1 MHARQTARPAVISG
15 LPTRQRGMALV
26 FVLIMISI
34 VFVIAA
40 VSSRIV
46 TLGERA
52 ARNDR
57 DRQVAF
63 QAAEAAL
70 SDAEMDIMGP
80 NTGPKSRV
88 AMFGTLPAGA
98 DCSADPSTRGYCGP
112 LAEGAYKTIFANDFT
127 PATGDPCVSRSSTSR
142 QWVEFGEF
150 TGRAGGSG
158 DEATCGR
165 AVEFAISD
173 TGALPVKR
181 PRYII
186 EKSLL
191 SFRNRAETV
200 GKPFDAFVVTAI
212 GYGLQPGTQV
222 VLQAVISKPV
232 PTN

>member
-1 MHARQTARPAVISG
+1 
-15 LPTRQRGMALV
+15 MALM

-57 DRQVAF
+57 DRQTAF

-80 NTGPKSRV
+80 NPGGTSAGTNRV
-88 AMFGTLPAGA
+88 AMFGTLPADRGLQQRDRHPGVLRPA
-98 DCSADPSTRGYCGP
+98 ADPAPTRPSSRTNRPIATVRQFWRIHGP
-112 LAEGAYKTIFANDFT
+112 
-127 PATGDPCVSRSSTSR
+127 
-142 QWVEFGEF
+142 
-150 TGRAGGSG
+150 GGPVPG
-158 DEATCGR
+158 IDN
-165 AVEFAISD
+165 
-173 TGALPVKR
+173 GALPVKL

-186 EKSLL
+186 EKSAINY
-191 SFRNRAETV
+191 RNRAETA

-212 GYGLQPGTQV
+212 GYGLQPSTQV

>member
-1 MHARQTARPAVISG
+1 MRNRHLSTSLLIHRGRRS
-15 LPTRQRGMALV
+15 QRGMALV

-57 DRQVAF
+57 DRQTAF
-63 QAAEAAL
+63 QAAEVAL

-80 NTGPKSRV
+80 NTSGSSRV
-88 AMFGTLPAGA
+88 SMFGTLPSDQG
-98 DCSADPSTRGYCGP
+98 CSSVSATRGYCGQ
-112 LAEGAYKTIFANDFT
+112 LQTGDYKTIFADETANRT
-127 PATGDPCVSRSSTSR
+127 YAS
-142 QWVEFGEF
+142 FGEF
-150 TGRAGGSG
+150 TGRE
-158 DEATCGR
+158 DEFPVST
-165 AVEFAISD
+165 
-173 TGALPVKR
+173 TGALPVKL

-186 EKSLL
+186 EQSAIN
-191 SFRNRAETV
+191 FRNRAETA
-200 GKPFDAFVVTAI
+200 GKAFDAFVVTAI

>member
-1 MHARQTARPAVISG
+1 MHFTLLNAAPRFRRSPHG
-15 LPTRQRGMALV
+15 QRGMALV

-57 DRQVAF
+57 DRQTAF
-63 QAAEAAL
+63 QAAEAAM
-70 SDAEMDIMGP
+70 SDAEIDIMGP
-80 NTGPKSRV
+80 NTSGTQRV
-88 AMFGTLPAGA
+88 AMFGTLPAGEGCSNA
-98 DCSADPSTRGYCGP
+98 DDTRGYCGRLAP
-112 LAEGAYKTIFANDFT
+112 LAADKTLLDIYKPIFAVEDE
-127 PATGDPCVSRSSTSR
+127 DDR
-142 QWVEFGEF
+142 QWARFGEF
-150 TGRAGGSG
+150 TDRESAFPV
-158 DEATCGR
+158 AT
-165 AVEFAISD
+165 
-173 TGALPVKR
+173 TGALPVKL
-181 PRYII
+181 PRYVI
-186 EKSLL
+186 EKSLV

-222 VLQAVISKPV
+222 VLQAMISKPV

>member
-1 MHARQTARPAVISG
+1 
-15 LPTRQRGMALV
+15 MALI
-26 FVLIMISI
+26 FVLIMVSI

-57 DRQVAF
+57 DRQTAF

-80 NTGPKSRV
+80 NPGGTSAGTNRV
-88 AMFGTLPAGA
+88 AIFGTLPADLGA
-98 DCSADPSTRGYCGP
+98 CSSETATRGYCGP
-112 LAEGAYKTIFANDFT
+112 LQSGDYKAIFAVES
-127 PATGDPCVSRSSTSR
+127 GSR
-142 QWVEFGEF
+142 QYANFGEF
-150 TGRAGGSG
+150 TDREDQFPVS
-158 DEATCGR
+158 T
-165 AVEFAISD
+165 
-173 TGALPVKR
+173 TGALPAKL

-186 EKSLL
+186 EKSAINY
-191 SFRNRAETV
+191 RNRAETA

-212 GYGLQPGTQV
+212 GYGLQPSTQV